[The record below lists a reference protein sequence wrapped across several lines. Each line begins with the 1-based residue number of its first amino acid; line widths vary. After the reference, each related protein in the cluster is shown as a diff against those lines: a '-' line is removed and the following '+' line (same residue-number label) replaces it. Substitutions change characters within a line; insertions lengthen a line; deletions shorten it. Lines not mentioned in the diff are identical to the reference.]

1 MIVNRLSKNIKS
13 LRKLMG
19 ETQEELAYSIDLDS
33 KSAVANWESGANKP
47 SPENLK
53 KIAAH
58 YRVTVEQLL
67 DGDFSTDF
75 SLLKFLNKISE
86 DETDDLLVSMISLFP
101 IIVFKDEEELYP
113 RLVDARELHKQF
125 LERLVNEDDSF
136 YDYLLKTM
144 EVYEEIIKNSN
155 CISAKANSFG
165 LFFFLILLV
174 KMNIELEGIDDA
186 FEIKNKNRRNKEI
199 KRFISEV
206 LLSRSINCSDTLNS
220 IMFENYYEYL
230 LEEIKVLKGYKR
242 LFELGDYY
250 YCLFYLF
257 ELVDNELGT
266 AVNTQIGL
274 ALLSDLSIMK
284 NRFIKRIEKFYRI
297 VGKVQ

>member
-186 FEIKNKNRRNKEI
+186 LEIKNKNRRNKEI

>member
-1 MIVNRLSKNIKS
+1 MNRLSKNIKS

-284 NRFIKRIEKFYRI
+284 NRFVKRIEKFYRI

>member
-165 LFFFLILLV
+165 LFFFLIIFNFLLETSFV
-174 KMNIELEGIDDA
+174 T
-186 FEIKNKNRRNKEI
+186 
-199 KRFISEV
+199 S
-206 LLSRSINCSDTLNS
+206 SIN
-220 IMFENYYEYL
+220 
-230 LEEIKVLKGYKR
+230 
-242 LFELGDYY
+242 
-250 YCLFYLF
+250 
-257 ELVDNELGT
+257 
-266 AVNTQIGL
+266 
-274 ALLSDLSIMK
+274 
-284 NRFIKRIEKFYRI
+284 
-297 VGKVQ
+297 

>member
-1 MIVNRLSKNIKS
+1 MSRLSKNIKS
-13 LRKLMG
+13 LRKSMG

-86 DETDDLLVSMISLFP
+86 DETDDFLVSMISLFP

-113 RLVDARELHKQF
+113 RLVDARELHIQF

-144 EVYEEIIKNSN
+144 EVYEKIIKNSN

-174 KMNIELEGIDDA
+174 KMSIELEGIDDA

-257 ELVDNELGT
+257 DLVDNELGT
-266 AVNTQIGL
+266 AVNAQIAW
-274 ALLSDLSIMK
+274 ALLSDLSLMK
-284 NRFIKRIEKFYRI
+284 NRFVKRIEKFYRI
-297 VGKVQ
+297 LGKVQ

>member
-67 DGDFSTDF
+67 EGDFSTDF

>member
-1 MIVNRLSKNIKS
+1 MNRLSKNIKS

-257 ELVDNELGT
+257 ELVDNELDT

-284 NRFIKRIEKFYRI
+284 NRFVKRIEKFYRI

>member
-1 MIVNRLSKNIKS
+1 MSRLSKNIKS
-13 LRKLMG
+13 LRKSMG

-86 DETDDLLVSMISLFP
+86 DETDDFLVSMISLFP

-113 RLVDARELHKQF
+113 RLVDARELHIQF

-174 KMNIELEGIDDA
+174 KMSIELEGIDDA

-257 ELVDNELGT
+257 DLVDNELGT
-266 AVNTQIGL
+266 AVNAQIAW
-274 ALLSDLSIMK
+274 ALLSDLSLMK
-284 NRFIKRIEKFYRI
+284 NRFVKRIEKFYRI
-297 VGKVQ
+297 LGKVQ

>member
-1 MIVNRLSKNIKS
+1 MNRLSKNIKS

-67 DGDFSTDF
+67 EGDFSTDF

>member
-101 IIVFKDEEELYP
+101 IIVFKDEEELYT

-257 ELVDNELGT
+257 ELVDNELDT

-284 NRFIKRIEKFYRI
+284 NRFVKS
-297 VGKVQ
+297 V

>member
-1 MIVNRLSKNIKS
+1 MSRLSKNIKS
-13 LRKLMG
+13 LRKSMG

-113 RLVDARELHKQF
+113 RLVDARELHEQF

-144 EVYEEIIKNSN
+144 EVYEGIIKNSN

-174 KMNIELEGIDDA
+174 KMNIELEGIDDV

-257 ELVDNELGT
+257 DLVDNELGM
-266 AVNTQIGL
+266 AVNAQIGL
-274 ALLSDLSIMK
+274 ALLSDLSLMK
-284 NRFIKRIEKFYRI
+284 NRFVKRIEKFYRI
-297 VGKVQ
+297 LGKVQ

>member
-1 MIVNRLSKNIKS
+1 MSRLSKNIKS
-13 LRKLMG
+13 LRKYMG
-19 ETQEELAYSIDLDS
+19 ETQEELAYSIGLDS

-47 SPENLK
+47 SPDNLK

-58 YRVTVEQLL
+58 YRVTVDQLL
-67 DGDFSTDF
+67 EDDLSIDFTLIESI
-75 SLLKFLNKISE
+75 NHYSE
-86 DETDDLLVSMISLFP
+86 DGNDELTISLVCLFP
-101 IIVFKDEEELYP
+101 IMVFKDEEVLYP

-125 LERLVNEDDSF
+125 VERLVNEDDSF

-174 KMNIELEGIDDA
+174 KMNIELEGIEDA

-230 LEEIKVLKGYKR
+230 LKEIKVLKGDKR
-242 LFELGDYY
+242 LFQLGDYY
-250 YCLFYLF
+250 YCLLYLF
-257 ELVDNELGT
+257 DLVDNDLGT

-284 NRFIKRIEKFYRI
+284 NRFVKRIKNFYRI
-297 VGKVQ
+297 FGKVQ

>member
-1 MIVNRLSKNIKS
+1 MNRLSKNIKS

-186 FEIKNKNRRNKEI
+186 LEIKNKNRRNKEI

>member
-284 NRFIKRIEKFYRI
+284 NRFVKRIEKFYRI

>member
-257 ELVDNELGT
+257 ELVDNELDT

-284 NRFIKRIEKFYRI
+284 NRFVKRIEKFYRI

>member
-13 LRKLMG
+13 LRKSMG

-86 DETDDLLVSMISLFP
+86 DETDDFLVSMISLFP

-113 RLVDARELHKQF
+113 RLVDARELHIQF

-144 EVYEEIIKNSN
+144 EVYEKIIKNSN

-257 ELVDNELGT
+257 DLVDNELGT
-266 AVNTQIGL
+266 AVNAQIAW
-274 ALLSDLSIMK
+274 ALLSDLSLMK
-284 NRFIKRIEKFYRI
+284 NRFVKRIEKFYRI
-297 VGKVQ
+297 LGKVQ

>member
-1 MIVNRLSKNIKS
+1 MSRLSKNIKS
-13 LRKLMG
+13 LRKSMG
-19 ETQEELAYSIDLDS
+19 ETQEDLAYSIDLDS

-67 DGDFSTDF
+67 DGDFNTDF
-75 SLLKFLNKISE
+75 SLLKFFNKISE
-86 DETDDLLVSMISLFP
+86 DETDDLLVSIISLFP

-113 RLVDARELHKQF
+113 RLVDARWLHKQF
-125 LERLVNEDDSF
+125 VERLVNEDDSF

-144 EVYEEIIKNSN
+144 EVYDEIIKNSN

-174 KMNIELEGIDDA
+174 KMNIELEGIEDA

-230 LEEIKVLKGYKR
+230 LKEIKVLKGYKR

-250 YCLFYLF
+250 YCLLYLF
-257 ELVDNELGT
+257 DLVDNELGT
-266 AVNTQIGL
+266 AVNAQIGW
-274 ALLSDLSIMK
+274 ALLSDLSLMK
-284 NRFIKRIEKFYRI
+284 NRFAKRIKNFYRI
-297 VGKVQ
+297 FGKVQ

>member
-67 DGDFSTDF
+67 EGDFSTDF

-284 NRFIKRIEKFYRI
+284 NRFVKRIEKFYRI